1 MAFVPAVEGSFGIK
15 GGDESL
21 SLFKN
26 NPRTLSNL
34 PRHDTRHRTAR
45 VSSMREG
52 RIEELSQHFKARL
65 LRETDLEKL
74 TKMPSS
80 ELRVTLDRLVG
91 RYLADEQVV
100 ITQQDRERLISK
112 IIDESVGYGPLEPLL
127 EDDEITEIVVNGP
140 YEVYYEKKG
149 ILHKTDI
156 QFRDEEALRH
166 VIDRIVAPI
175 GRRID
180 VSSPMVDARLPDGS
194 RVNAVIPPVSLKGS
208 LLSIRKFRK
217 EPITLDDLINFGS
230 LTPEMGQFLSSLVKS
245 KLNLIISGG
254 TGSGKTTL
262 LNALACFIPE
272 NERIVT
278 IEDMAELRIPHGHVA
293 GMEARPANVE
303 GKGEITIRQLVR
315 NALRMRPDRI
325 IVGEVRG
332 AEAFDMLQAMNTGH
346 EGSLTTVHANS
357 PRDALSRL
365 EAMVMMSGVDLPAS
379 IIRQYLVGAI
389 DLIIQIARLPDG
401 QRKMIA
407 ISELYEKED
416 GSIGMDDI
424 FVFRQTTVTSEGKVK
439 GYFTATGQKP
449 RCLERLKA
457 YGVPV
462 PTSIFH
468 PRSEVRTP

>member
-1 MAFVPAVEGSFGIK
+1 M
-15 GGDESL
+15 
-21 SLFKN
+21 SLFKRAKARSN
-26 NPRTLSNL
+26 SQVRPLSSRPSPKRRPPVNE
-34 PRHDTRHRTAR
+34 
-45 VSSMREG
+45 S
-52 RIEELSQHFKARL
+52 RIEQLAQHFKARL

-74 TKMPSS
+74 TRMSSS
-80 ELRVTLDRLVG
+80 ELRVTLDRLIG
-91 RYLADEQVV
+91 RYMAEEQVV
-100 ITQQDRERLISK
+100 LPRHERDMLISR

-127 EDDEITEIVVNGP
+127 EDEEITEIMVNGP
-140 YEVYYEKKG
+140 NEVYYEKKG
-149 ILHKTDI
+149 KLYKTDI
-156 QFRDEEALRH
+156 QFSSEESLRN

-194 RVNAVIPPVSLKGS
+194 RVNAVIPPISLKGS

-217 EPITLDDLINFGS
+217 EPIHLDDLVGFGS
-230 LTPEMGQFLSSLVKS
+230 LTPDMAKFLTSLVKA

-272 NERIVT
+272 HERIVT

-293 GMEARPANVE
+293 GMEARPPNVE
-303 GKGEITIRQLVR
+303 GKGEVTIRQLVR

-357 PRDALSRL
+357 PDDAMRRL
-365 EAMVMMSGVDLPAS
+365 EAMVMMSGAELPSA
-379 IIRQYLVGAI
+379 IIREYLVGAI
-389 DLIIQIARLPDG
+389 DFIIQIGRLPDG
-401 QRKMIA
+401 QRKMLSIA
-407 ISELYEKED
+407 EMQKEED
-416 GSIGMDDI
+416 GRYKMVEI
-424 FVFRQTTVTSEGKVK
+424 FKFIQTNVDEKGTVH
-439 GYFTATGQKP
+439 GYFSPTGAIPK
-449 RCLERLKA
+449 CLGRLKA

-462 PTSIFH
+462 DPAIF
-468 PRSEVRTP
+468 RVKGERE

>member
-1 MAFVPAVEGSFGIK
+1 MG
-15 GGDESL
+15 
-21 SLFKN
+21 LFTQTN
-26 NPRTLSNL
+26 RETRRL
-34 PRHDTRHRTAR
+34 PRRSASETRPSLHDSR
-45 VSSMREG
+45 VD
-52 RIEELSQHFKARL
+52 ELAGHFKARL

-74 TKMPSS
+74 TQMPSS
-80 ELRVTLDRLVG
+80 ELRVTLDRIIG

-100 ITQQDRERLISK
+100 IPQQDRERLISR
-112 IIDESVGYGPLEPLL
+112 IIDESVGYGPLESLL

-140 YEVYYEKKG
+140 YEVFYEKKG
-149 ILHKTDI
+149 VLHKTDI

-175 GRRID
+175 GRRVD

-194 RVNAVIPPVSLKGS
+194 RVNAVIPPISLKGS

-217 EPITLDDLINFGS
+217 EPIQLEDLISFGS
-230 LTPEMGQFLSSLVKS
+230 LTPEMGEFLTSLVQA

-262 LNALACFIPE
+262 LNALACYIPE

-293 GMEARPANVE
+293 GMEGRPANVE
-303 GKGEITIRQLVR
+303 GKGEVTIRQLVR

-332 AEAFDMLQAMNTGH
+332 SEAFDMLQAMNTGH

-357 PRDALSRL
+357 PKDALSRL
-365 EAMVMMSGVDLPAS
+365 EGMVMMSGMDLPTEV
-379 IIRQYLVGAI
+379 IRQYITGAI
-389 DLIIQIARLPDG
+389 DLIVQIGRLPDG
-401 QRKMIA
+401 QRKMLA
-407 ISELYEKED
+407 VSEIITQED
-416 GSIGMDDI
+416 GNVKVVDI
-424 FVFRQTTVTSEGKVK
+424 FRFQQTNVSEEGRVE
-439 GYFTATGQKP
+439 GHFTATGHIP
-449 RCLERLKA
+449 TCLSRLKA

-462 PTSIFH
+462 DPRIFT
-468 PRSEVRTP
+468 PVQEVARL

>member
-1 MAFVPAVEGSFGIK
+1 MALFDRIQNRPQKTRRRSNQAQ
-15 GGDESL
+15 SL
-21 SLFKN
+21 SSIN
-26 NPRTLSNL
+26 QN
-34 PRHDTRHRTAR
+34 
-45 VSSMREG
+45 
-52 RIEELSQHFKARL
+52 RIDQLAQHFKARL

-74 TKMPSS
+74 TQLPSN
-80 ELRVTLDRLVG
+80 ELRITLDRIVG

-100 ITQQDRERLISK
+100 ITRQERDRLISK

-127 EDDEITEIVVNGP
+127 MDEEITEIVVNGP
-140 YEVYYEKKG
+140 EEVYYEKNGK
-149 ILHKTDI
+149 LHKTDI
-156 QFRDEEALRH
+156 KFRDEEALRH

-194 RVNAVIPPVSLKGS
+194 RVNAVIPPIALKGS

-217 EPITLDDLINFGS
+217 DPIRMDDLIRFGS
-230 LTPEMGQFLSSLVKS
+230 LTPDMAQFLTSLVRA

-272 NERIVT
+272 NERIIT

-346 EGSLTTVHANS
+346 EGSLTTIHANS
-357 PRDALSRL
+357 PDDAMRRL
-365 EAMVMMSGVDLPAS
+365 EGMVMMSSLDLPAA
-379 IIRQYLVGAI
+379 IIREYIVGAV
-389 DLIIQIARLPDG
+389 DFIIQIGRLPDG
-401 QRKMIA
+401 QRKMLSIA
-407 ISELYEKED
+407 EIQKDDQGHFEMKEIFRFNQTGVKED
-416 GSIGMDDI
+416 G
-424 FVFRQTTVTSEGKVK
+424 TVV
-439 GYFTATGQKP
+439 GYFSPTGILPK
-449 RCLERLKA
+449 CLPRLKA

-462 PTSIFH
+462 DPKIFR
-468 PRSEVRTP
+468 PVRGDMQ

>member
-1 MAFVPAVEGSFGIK
+1 M
-15 GGDESL
+15 
-21 SLFKN
+21 SLFQRSNKSIPAPTRT
-26 NPRTLSNL
+26 PRRSESRRSTEENS
-34 PRHDTRHRTAR
+34 
-45 VSSMREG
+45 
-52 RIEELSQHFKARL
+52 RIEQLAQHFKARL

-74 TKMPSS
+74 TQMPSA
-80 ELRVTLDRLVG
+80 ELRVTLDRLIG

-100 ITQQDRERLISK
+100 IPRHERDRLITR

-127 EDDEITEIVVNGP
+127 EDDEITEIMVNGP

-149 ILHKTDI
+149 RLYKTDI

-166 VIDRIVAPI
+166 VIDRIVAPL

-194 RVNAVIPPVSLKGS
+194 RVNAVIPPISLKGS

-217 EPITLDDLINFGS
+217 DPIRMEHLIGFGS
-230 LTPEMGQFLSSLVKS
+230 LTPEMATFLASVVKS
-245 KLNLIISGG
+245 KLNIIISGG

-272 NERIVT
+272 NERIIT

-293 GMEARPANVE
+293 GLEARPANVE
-303 GKGEITIRQLVR
+303 GKGEITIRQLVK

-357 PRDALSRL
+357 PEDAINRL
-365 EAMVMMSGVDLPAS
+365 EAMVMMSSADLPPA
-379 IIRQYLVGAI
+379 IIREYLVGAI
-389 DLIIQIARLPDG
+389 DFIIQIGRLPDG
-401 QRKMIA
+401 QRKMLSIA
-407 ISELYEKED
+407 EIKKD
-416 GSIGMDDI
+416 Q
-424 FVFRQTTVTSEGKVK
+424 RGKVEMQEIFRFNQTGVNEEGTVQ
-439 GYFTATGQKP
+439 GYHTATGILP
-449 RCLERLKA
+449 NCLQRLKA
-457 YGVPV
+457 YGNAVDPKIFTPV
-462 PTSIFH
+462 
-468 PRSEVRTP
+468 RGGNAR

>member
-1 MAFVPAVEGSFGIK
+1 M
-15 GGDESL
+15 
-21 SLFKN
+21 SLFSNQKQQQKLK
-26 NPRTLSNL
+26 RLSA
-34 PRHDTRHRTAR
+34 HRSSGDKQTPALHESR
-45 VSSMREG
+45 VDQ
-52 RIEELSQHFKARL
+52 LAQHFKAKL

-74 TKMPSS
+74 TQLPSS
-80 ELRVTLDRLVG
+80 ELRVTLDRIIG

-100 ITQQDRERLISK
+100 ITRQDRDRLIAR

-140 YEVYYEKKG
+140 NKVFYEKGGK
-149 ILHKTDI
+149 LHKTDI

-194 RVNAVIPPVSLKGS
+194 RVNAVIPPISLQGS

-217 EPITLDDLINFGS
+217 EPIQLEDLINFGS
-230 LTPEMGQFLSSLVKS
+230 LTPEMATFLTSLVKA
-245 KLNLIISGG
+245 KLNIIISGG

-272 NERIVT
+272 SERIIT

-332 AEAFDMLQAMNTGH
+332 SEAFDMLQAMNTGH
-346 EGSLTTVHANS
+346 EGSLTTVHSNS
-357 PRDALSRL
+357 PNDALSRL
-365 EAMVMMSGVDLPAS
+365 EAMVMMSGVELS
-379 IIRQYLVGAI
+379 STIIREYLVGAI
-389 DLIIQIARLPDG
+389 DIIIQISRLPDG
-401 QRKMIA
+401 QRKMISIA
-407 ISELYEKED
+407 EIFKQED
-416 GSIGMDDI
+416 GSIKIQEI
-424 FVFRQTTVTSEGKVK
+424 FRFEQTDVSWDGKVE
-439 GYFTATGQKP
+439 GHFTATGVLP
-449 RCLERLKA
+449 TCLNRLKA

-462 PTSIFH
+462 DPAIFQ
-468 PRSEVRTP
+468 PVKGGDRQ

>member
-1 MAFVPAVEGSFGIK
+1 M
-15 GGDESL
+15 
-21 SLFKN
+21 SLFNRDLSRANKP
-26 NPRTLSNL
+26 NPIKSRSVSQR
-34 PRHDTRHRTAR
+34 PAR
-45 VSSMREG
+45 RAASPNDS
-52 RIEELSQHFKARL
+52 RIEQLANHFKARL

-74 TKMPSS
+74 TQMPSA
-80 ELRVTLDRLVG
+80 ELRVTLDRLIG
-91 RYLADEQVV
+91 RYLAEEQVV
-100 ITQQDRERLISK
+100 IPRHERDRLITR

-149 ILHKTDI
+149 RLHKTDI

-194 RVNAVIPPVSLKGS
+194 RVNAVIPPISLKGS

-217 EPITLDDLINFGS
+217 EPIHLDDLVGFGS
-230 LTPEMGQFLSSLVKS
+230 LTPDMAKFLTSLVKA

-272 NERIVT
+272 HERIVT

-293 GMEARPANVE
+293 GMEARPPNVE
-303 GKGEITIRQLVR
+303 GKGEVTIRQLVR

-357 PRDALSRL
+357 PDDAMRRL
-365 EAMVMMSGVDLPAS
+365 EAMVMMSGAELPSA
-379 IIRQYLVGAI
+379 IIREYLVGAI
-389 DLIIQIARLPDG
+389 DFIIQIGRLPDG
-401 QRKMIA
+401 QRKMLSIA
-407 ISELYEKED
+407 EMQKED
-416 GSIGMDDI
+416 DGRYKMVEI
-424 FVFRQTTVTSEGKVK
+424 FKFIQTNVDEKGNVQ
-439 GYFTATGQKP
+439 GYFSPTGTLPK
-449 RCLERLKA
+449 CLGRLKA

-462 PTSIFH
+462 DPAIF
-468 PRSEVRTP
+468 RVKGERE

>member
-1 MAFVPAVEGSFGIK
+1 M
-15 GGDESL
+15 
-21 SLFKN
+21 SLFKRAANHNSN
-26 NPRTLSNL
+26 NRKQAEVRKGPGNPSAINET
-34 PRHDTRHRTAR
+34 
-45 VSSMREG
+45 
-52 RIEELSQHFKARL
+52 RIEELANHFKARL

-80 ELRVTLDRLVG
+80 ELRMTLDRIVG
-91 RYLADEQVV
+91 QYLADEQVV
-100 ITQQDRERLISK
+100 ISRQERDKIISR

-127 EDDEITEIVVNGP
+127 EDEEITEIAVNGP
-140 YEVYYEKKG
+140 YEIYYEKKG
-149 ILHKTDI
+149 KLHKTDI

-194 RVNAVIPPVSLKGS
+194 RVNAVIPPISLKGS

-217 EPITLDDLINFGS
+217 DPITMKDLINFGS
-230 LTPEMGQFLSSLVKS
+230 FTPEMGEFLKALVKA
-245 KLNLIISGG
+245 KLNIIISGG

-262 LNALACFIPE
+262 LNALANFIPE
-272 NERIVT
+272 NERIIT

-303 GKGEITIRQLVR
+303 GKGEVTIRQLVR

-357 PRDALSRL
+357 TDDALRRL
-365 EAMVMMSGVDLPAS
+365 EGMVMMSSAELPAS
-379 IIRQYLVGAI
+379 LIREYLVGAI
-389 DLIIQIARLPDG
+389 DYIIQISRLLDG
-401 QRKMIA
+401 QRKMLTIA
-407 ISELYEKED
+407 ELQKKED
-416 GSIGMDDI
+416 GSFKMVDI
-424 FVFRQTTVTSEGKVK
+424 FRFEQTHVNEEGVVQ
-439 GYFTATGQKP
+439 GYHTAAGVIPQ
-449 RCLERLKA
+449 CLKRLKA
-457 YGVPV
+457 YGTPV
-462 PTSIFH
+462 DPAIFE
-468 PRSEVRTP
+468 PARQRSSV

>member
-1 MAFVPAVEGSFGIK
+1 M
-15 GGDESL
+15 

-26 NPRTLSNL
+26 KSTLNNL
-34 PRHDTRHRTAR
+34 LRRENNVKRAR
-45 VSSMREG
+45 SSSVHNS
-52 RIEELSQHFKARL
+52 RIEQLSQHFKGRL

-100 ITQQDRERLISK
+100 ITQRDREKLISK

-140 YEVYYEKKG
+140 SEVYYEKKG
-149 ILHKTDI
+149 ILHKTEV

-166 VIDRIVAPI
+166 VIDRIVAPL

-180 VSSPMVDARLPDGS
+180 VSSPLVDARLPDGS
-194 RVNAVIPPVSLKGS
+194 RVNAVIPPVSLQGS

-217 EPITLDDLINFGS
+217 DPITLEDLISFGS
-230 LTPEMGQFLSSLVKS
+230 MTKEMGEFLTSLVQA
-245 KLNLIISGG
+245 KLNIIISGG

-303 GKGEITIRQLVR
+303 GKGEISIRQLVR

-357 PRDALSRL
+357 PKDALNRL
-365 EAMVMMSGVDLPAS
+365 EGMVMMSGMDLPS
-379 IIRQYLVGAI
+379 KIIRQYLVGAI

-401 QRKMIA
+401 QRKMLA
-407 ISELYEKED
+407 ISQISEKED
-416 GSIGMDDI
+416 GSIGMEDI
-424 FVFRQTTVTSEGKVK
+424 FVFRQTTMTSDGKVK
-439 GYFTATGQKP
+439 GDFTATGRIP
-449 RCLERLKA
+449 NCLDRLKS

-462 PTSIFH
+462 PLSLFH
-468 PRSEVRTP
+468 PIDEVKV

>member
-1 MAFVPAVEGSFGIK
+1 M
-15 GGDESL
+15 
-21 SLFKN
+21 SLFKGRN
-26 NPRTLSNL
+26 RTLREQRRENSQKQQS
-34 PRHDTRHRTAR
+34 RI
-45 VSSMREG
+45 SSIHEN
-52 RIEELSQHFKARL
+52 RIEQLSQHFKARL

-74 TKMPSS
+74 TSMPSS

-100 ITQQDRERLISK
+100 LPQQDRERVINK

-127 EDDEITEIVVNGP
+127 DDDEITEIVVNGP

-149 ILHKTDI
+149 ILHKTDVT
-156 QFRDEEALRH
+156 FRDEEALRH
-166 VIDRIVAPI
+166 VIDRIVAPL

-217 EPITLDDLINFGS
+217 DPIVLEDLIDFGS
-230 LTPEMGQFLSSLVKS
+230 LTPEMGQFLTSLVQA
-245 KLNLIISGG
+245 KLNIIISGG

-293 GMEARPANVE
+293 GMEGRPANVE

-332 AEAFDMLQAMNTGH
+332 SEAFDMLQAMNTGH
-346 EGSLTTVHANS
+346 EGSLTTVHSNS

-365 EAMVMMSGVDLPAS
+365 EAMVLMSGVDLPS
-379 IIRQYLVGAI
+379 NIIRQYLVGAI
-389 DLIIQIARLPDG
+389 DFIVQIARLPDG
-401 QRKMIA
+401 QRKMLA
-407 ISELYEKED
+407 ISELYENED

-424 FVFRQTTVTSEGKVK
+424 FVYKQTTVSEEGKVE
-439 GYFTATGQKP
+439 GYFTPTGKKP
-449 RCLERLKA
+449 SCLGRLKA

-462 PTSIFH
+462 PSSIFE
-468 PRSEVRTP
+468 PRNAGATQ

>member
-1 MAFVPAVEGSFGIK
+1 MSLFSQARKQQQKKPSPRQAAVERNTPAIGENRI
-15 GGDESL
+15 DQL
-21 SLFKN
+21 
-26 NPRTLSNL
+26 
-34 PRHDTRHRTAR
+34 AR
-45 VSSMREG
+45 
-52 RIEELSQHFKARL
+52 HFKARL

-80 ELRVTLDRLVG
+80 ELRVTLDRLIG

-100 ITQQDRERLISK
+100 ITQQDRNKLISR

-127 EDDEITEIVVNGP
+127 EDEEITEIVVNGP
-140 YEVYYEKKG
+140 YEVFYEKNG
-149 ILHKTDI
+149 QLHKTDI

-194 RVNAVIPPVSLKGS
+194 RVNAVIPPISLKGS
-208 LLSIRKFRK
+208 LVSIRKFRK
-217 EPITLDDLINFGS
+217 EPIQMEDLISFGS
-230 LTPEMGQFLSSLVKS
+230 LTSDMGQFLTSLVKA
-245 KLNLIISGG
+245 KLNVIISGG

-303 GKGEITIRQLVR
+303 GRGEVTIRQLVR
-315 NALRMRPDRI
+315 NSLRMRPDRI

-346 EGSLTTVHANS
+346 EGSITTVHANS
-357 PRDALSRL
+357 PNDALSRL
-365 EAMVMMSGVDLPAS
+365 EGMVMMSGMDLPS
-379 IIRQYLVGAI
+379 EIIRQYIIGAI
-389 DLIIQIARLPDG
+389 DWIVQIGRLPDG
-401 QRKMIA
+401 QRKMLA
-407 ISELYEKED
+407 VSEMREKED
-416 GSIGMDDI
+416 GSVKLVDI
-424 FVFRQTTVTSEGKVK
+424 FRFEQTNVSEDGKVE
-439 GYFTATGQKP
+439 GFFTPTGELP
-449 RCLERLKA
+449 SCLNRLKA
-457 YGVPV
+457 YGVGVDPN
-462 PTSIFH
+462 IFR
-468 PRSEVRTP
+468 PNSGRVKP